1 MPDLSELLQ
10 HWGYVGIFVVV
21 VLGNVG
27 LPVPE
32 ETVLALAGYLVH
44 EGRLRLS
51 LTLAVG
57 VLSATA
63 GDNTGYWIGRRV
75 GRPAIERYGRHVGIT
90 HERIDTIARFVARYG
105 AAGVFVARFLPGV
118 RVLAGPLAGASGLP
132 AVRFAVA
139 NLLGA
144 IVYVPY
150 AVGIGYALAYGLG
163 PWLHRVERVVG
174 RLEHVVLVVIAV
186 GVVIVLVHRLVR
198 ARAGEPAARRS

>member
-32 ETVLALAGYLVH
+32 ESVLALAGYLVH
-44 EGRLRLS
+44 EGKLRLT

-57 VLSATA
+57 VLSAA
-63 GDNTGYWIGRRV
+63 IGDNVGYWVGRRM
-75 GRPAIERYGRHVGIT
+75 GRPAIERYGHRIGIT
-90 HERIDTIARFVARYG
+90 QTRMDTIARFVDRYG
-105 AAGVFVARFLPGV
+105 TLGVFGARFLPGI
-118 RVLAGPLAGASGLP
+118 RVLAGPLAGAGGLP
-132 AVRFAVA
+132 AGSFVVA

-144 IVYVPY
+144 LCYVPY

-163 PWLHRVERVVG
+163 PWLDRA
-174 RLEHVVLVVIAV
+174 EHVLGKVEHVAV
-186 GVVIVLVHRLVR
+186 VVIVAGACLALVWRAIR
-198 ARAGEPAARRS
+198 ARRARDAAGS